1 MYVLSK
7 NFKEFIQGQKSEN
20 NSVNEIISIVVSKDA
35 TIDKLK
41 KYLVEHD
48 GVLER
53 IRNSALDYLL
63 LYAYDTLKDDCITV
77 EELNDFIALKK
88 IFSIKQ
94 GDFIRYKE
102 FEIQE
107 ILKQQFIRMYSDK
120 FIDNKE
126 AITQVNLQI
135 MFDLSYDKFEEF
147 KKEEVISALISGADP
162 KNLDISTLPKGF
174 IL

>member
-7 NFKEFIQGQKSEN
+7 NFKEFIQSQKSEN

-48 GVLER
+48 GVLEC

-77 EELNDFIALKK
+77 EELNDFI
-88 IFSIKQ
+88 
-94 GDFIRYKE
+94 
-102 FEIQE
+102 
-107 ILKQQFIRMYSDK
+107 
-120 FIDNKE
+120 
-126 AITQVNLQI
+126 
-135 MFDLSYDKFEEF
+135 
-147 KKEEVISALISGADP
+147 
-162 KNLDISTLPKGF
+162 
-174 IL
+174 

>member
-7 NFKEFIQGQKSEN
+7 NFKEFIQSQKSEN

-41 KYLVEHD
+41 EYLLEHD

-53 IRNSALDYLL
+53 VRNSALDYLL

-88 IFSIKQ
+88 IFSIKE

-102 FEIQE
+102 FEVQE

-135 MFDLSYDKFEEF
+135 MFDLGYDKFEEF

>member
-7 NFKEFIQGQKSEN
+7 NFKEFIQSQKSEN
-20 NSVNEIISIVVSKDA
+20 NSVNDIISIVVSKDA

-41 KYLVEHD
+41 EYLLEH
-48 GVLER
+48 GGILER
-53 IRNSALDYLL
+53 VRNSALDYLL
-63 LYAYDTLKDDCITV
+63 LYAYDTLKDDCITI

-88 IFSIKQ
+88 IFSIKE

-147 KKEEVISALISGADP
+147 KKEEVISALILGADP
-162 KNLDISTLPKGF
+162 RNLDISTLPKGF

>member
-7 NFKEFIQGQKSEN
+7 NFKEFIQSQKSEN
-20 NSVNEIISIVVSKDA
+20 NSVNDIISIVVAKDT

-41 KYLVEHD
+41 EYLLEHD

-53 IRNSALDYLL
+53 VRNSTLDYLL
-63 LYAYDTLKDDCITV
+63 LYAYDTLKDDCITT

-88 IFSIKQ
+88 IFSIKE

-102 FEIQE
+102 FEVQE

-147 KKEEVISALISGADP
+147 KKEEVISALIDGADP
-162 KNLDISTLPKGF
+162 RNLDISTLPKGF

>member
-7 NFKEFIQGQKSEN
+7 NFKEFAQSQKSEN
-20 NSVNEIISIVVSKDA
+20 NSINEIISTVLSEDA
-35 TIDKLK
+35 TIDKLRE
-41 KYLVEHD
+41 YLLKHD

-53 IRNSALDYLL
+53 VRNSTLDYLL

-88 IFSIKQ
+88 IFLIKE
-94 GDFIRYKE
+94 GDFLRYKE

-147 KKEEVISALISGADP
+147 KKEEIISALISGADP

>member
-7 NFKEFIQGQKSEN
+7 NFKEFIQSQKSEN

-63 LYAYDTLKDDCITV
+63 LYTYDTLKDDCITV

-147 KKEEVISALISGADP
+147 KKEEVISALIGGADP
-162 KNLDISTLPKGF
+162 RNLDISTLPKGF

>member
-7 NFKEFIQGQKSEN
+7 NFKEFIQSQKSEN

-147 KKEEVISALISGADP
+147 KKEEVISALIGGADSR
-162 KNLDISTLPKGF
+162 NLDISTLPKGF

>member
-7 NFKEFIQGQKSEN
+7 NFKEFIQSQKSEN
-20 NSVNEIISIVVSKDA
+20 NSVNDIISIVVAKDA

-41 KYLVEHD
+41 EYLLEHD
-48 GVLER
+48 GVLDR
-53 IRNSALDYLL
+53 VRNSTLDYLL
-63 LYAYDTLKDDCITV
+63 LYAYDTLKDDCIKV

-88 IFSIKQ
+88 IFSIKE

-102 FEIQE
+102 FEVQE

-147 KKEEVISALISGADP
+147 KKEEVISALIDGADP
-162 KNLDISTLPKGF
+162 RNLDISTLPKGF

>member
-7 NFKEFIQGQKSEN
+7 NFKEFIQSQKSEN

-41 KYLVEHD
+41 KYLAEHD

-147 KKEEVISALISGADP
+147 KKEEVILALINGADP